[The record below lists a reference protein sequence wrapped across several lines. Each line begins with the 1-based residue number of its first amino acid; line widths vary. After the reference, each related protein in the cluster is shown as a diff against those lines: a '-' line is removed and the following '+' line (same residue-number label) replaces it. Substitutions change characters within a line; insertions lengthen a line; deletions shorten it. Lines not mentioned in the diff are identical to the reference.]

1 VADINGDPPH
11 GVVRRAEVELG
22 LDDGQTV
29 EIKLRPGRGLSGDEW
44 ILAKGNGVVRVGD
57 RVAPVPAKE

>member
-1 VADINGDPPH
+1 LPR
-11 GVVRRAEVELG
+11 GVVRSAEVDLG

-29 EIKLRPGRGLSGDEW
+29 EIKLRPQSGLTGDEL

-57 RVAPVPAKE
+57 EVLAVPVKKD